1 MKITFDRNQML
12 AAFAVAASVAP
23 TRTPKVILQNV
34 KVEATG
40 DGVCLMATDME
51 VGVRVQLPEMAVE
64 APGSCLLP
72 VQRFMNILRESVD
85 AQLRISSDAQ
95 GTTVRGERSQFR
107 LASPNADEFPSLASV
122 REERCHQVT
131 GRLFHELV
139 HRTSFATDTESSR
152 YALAGVLLE
161 FGENNLVAVGT
172 DGRRLAKMEAPA
184 ISHGNHHAV
193 ETTTI
198 VPTRAI
204 QLMSRAFSNP
214 EAEIRITARN
224 NDILVQDARVT
235 IFARLVEGRFPRW
248 RDVFPERQGAHRIQ
262 LAVGPLLNALRQ
274 AAVVV
279 SEESR
284 GVQFAFTE
292 GTLVL
297 SAETAEV
304 GESRVELPVAYAG
317 EPLTISLD
325 PRYVGDFLK
334 VLEPEKSFMLELES
348 AESAAL
354 FLTDDGYGYVV
365 MPMARDR

>member
-12 AAFAVAASVAP
+12 SAFSIAASVTP

-34 KVEATG
+34 KVETTG
-40 DGVCLMATDME
+40 EGICLMATDSE
-51 VGVRVQLPEMAVE
+51 LGVRVQLPEVVVE

-72 VQRFMNILRESVD
+72 VQRFMSILRESVD
-85 AQLRISSDAQ
+85 SQMRLSSDEKA
-95 GTTVRGERSQFR
+95 TVVKGDRSQFR
-107 LASPNADEFPSLASV
+107 LSSANADEFPSLASV
-122 REERCHQVT
+122 REERCHQVS

-139 HRTSFATDTESSR
+139 QRTSFATDTESSR

-161 FGENNLVAVGT
+161 FGENSIVAVGT
-172 DGRRLAKMEAPA
+172 DGRRLAKMEGPA
-184 ISHGNHHAV
+184 VSHGKHHLI
-193 ETTTI
+193 ETITI

-214 EAEIRITARN
+214 EAEIRITARG

-248 RDVFPERQGAHRIQ
+248 RDVFPDRQGAHRID
-262 LAVGPLLNALRQ
+262 LTVGPVLNGLKQ

-279 SEESR
+279 SDESR
-284 GVQFAFTE
+284 AVQFQFQE
-292 GTLVL
+292 GTLIL

-304 GESRVELPVAYAG
+304 GESRVELPVSYSG
-317 EPLTISLD
+317 EPLSISLD

-334 VLEPEKSFMLELES
+334 VLDAERTFSLELES
-348 AESAAL
+348 GESAAL
-354 FLTDDGYGYVV
+354 FSTEDGYGYVV